1 MINRDKTMART
12 GFQPSVIYQD
22 PKAAMLWLEAAF
34 GFEVAIYIE
43 DEAGG
48 FVHCQMRHGESLI
61 SVGQE
66 WDESFKSPLRLG
78 GKNTQLTSIQID
90 TDVDAHCERARA
102 AGAVIVQPLET
113 QFYGD
118 RTYRCV
124 DPEGHHWS
132 IGQAVEEVSRDEAQA
147 RVGPSM
153 KITGWV

>member
-1 MINRDKTMART
+1 MTKTL

-22 PKAAMLWLEAAF
+22 PKAAMTWLEAAF
-34 GFEVAIYIE
+34 GFDTALYIE
-43 DEAGG
+43 GDDGS
-48 FVHCQMRHGESLI
+48 FIHCQMRYGDALI

-66 WDESFKSPLRLG
+66 WDDDYKSPLKVG

-90 TDVDAHCERARA
+90 TDLDAHCERARA
-102 AGAVIVQPLET
+102 AGAVILTEPNN

-118 RTYRCV
+118 RVYRCR

-132 IGQAVEEVSRDEAQA
+132 IGQTIEAVTADEALV
-147 RVGPSM
+147 RVGGGM

>member
-1 MINRDKTMART
+1 MART

-43 DEAGG
+43 DESGG
-48 FVHCQMRHGESLI
+48 FVHCQMRHGDSLI
-61 SVGQE
+61 SVGDE
-66 WDESFKSPLRLG
+66 WDEPYRSPLRLG
-78 GKNTQLTSIQID
+78 GVNTQITSLQID
-90 TDVDAHCERARA
+90 TDIDAHCARARA
-102 AGAVIVQPLET
+102 AGAVILKEPET

-118 RTYRCV
+118 RSYRCA

-132 IGQAVEEVSRDEAQA
+132 IAQSVENVSRDEAQA
-147 RVGPSM
+147 RVGPSI

>member
-1 MINRDKTMART
+1 MAAKT

-22 PKAAMLWLEAAF
+22 PKAAMRWLEAAF

-43 DEAGG
+43 DETGG
-48 FVHCQMRHGESLI
+48 FVHCQMRHGDALI

-66 WDESFKSPLRLG
+66 WSDEFKSPLKLG
-78 GKNTQLTSIQID
+78 GKNTQLTSLTID
-90 TDVDAHCERARA
+90 TDLDAHCAQARA
-102 AGAVIVQPLET
+102 AGAVIVAEPET

-118 RTYRCV
+118 RTYRCR

-132 IGQAVEEVSRDEAQA
+132 VGQSVEEVSREAA
-147 RVGPSM
+147 LERVPGM